1 MTVAVSSSDHSVPS
15 WSRYYFNGIH
25 SNKSAAS
32 RCAAGNYLVRL
43 YSGVRSLMFNQ
54 VVLYFESLSTFVTL
68 ERSSVLVDSLFVHR
82 QKPLLL
88 ERLGANF
95 THVRLFNLLLNQV

>member
-1 MTVAVSSSDHSVPS
+1 
-15 WSRYYFNGIH
+15 
-25 SNKSAAS
+25 
-32 RCAAGNYLVRL
+32 
-43 YSGVRSLMFNQ
+43 MFNQ
-54 VVLYFESLSTFVTL
+54 VVLYFESLSTFVTF

-95 THVRLFNLLLNQV
+95 THVRLFNLF

>member
-1 MTVAVSSSDHSVPS
+1 M
-15 WSRYYFNGIH
+15 RG
-25 SNKSAAS
+25 
-32 RCAAGNYLVRL
+32 
-43 YSGVRSLMFNQ
+43 LMFNQ
-54 VVLYFESLSTFVTL
+54 VVLNFESLSTFVTF

-95 THVRLFNLLLNQV
+95 THVRLFDLFLNQV